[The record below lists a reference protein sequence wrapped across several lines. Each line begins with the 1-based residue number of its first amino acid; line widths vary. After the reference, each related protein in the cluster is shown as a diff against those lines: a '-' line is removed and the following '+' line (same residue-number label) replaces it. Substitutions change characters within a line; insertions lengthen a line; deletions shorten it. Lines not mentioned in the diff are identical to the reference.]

1 MRLTVFGTAPAGH
14 WATARDAPE
23 TRSAACEDRG
33 GLARYI
39 LDDAE
44 PYKIR
49 VTKSI
54 KIDAPDGARSWCG
67 QSDCRS
73 GNPLADPYAS
83 TTT

>member
-1 MRLTVFGTAPAGH
+1 M
-14 WATARDAPE
+14 
-23 TRSAACEDRG
+23 
-33 GLARYI
+33 
-39 LDDAE
+39 
-44 PYKIR
+44 YKIR

-54 KIDAPDGARSWCG
+54 KIDVPVGARSCCG